1 MNLKNDIKEVIV
13 DFVVNSIVLALLV
26 FLVLLFTG
34 CSSQWHLKRAIK
46 KDPSILQKD
55 TITVRDTVE
64 LKIPDFQIKD
74 SVWVKHDTVKVD
86 SIIRLF
92 DGVNEAKIR
101 KAIYKQL
108 QKDLEKDSAKLDT
121 LNYNVIAY
129 YKDGNLY
136 VDMERSDSIVQVP
149 FEKEVAVDKVVQKDG
164 WWDKVLKFLGWSFL
178 LLIAIYILRR
188 FVDRLVV

>member
-164 WWDKVLKFLGWSFL
+164 WWDKVLKFLGWAFL